1 MSIRV
6 VYSSQPNFPATD
18 QHPNAARYFVDPY
31 WVDAIGAPAP
41 TLVDVQAFLNPKS
54 NFLPYDVFVSR
65 FTDAEYKAVKDG
77 INTQI
82 AAGNVKAI
90 KFLDAVQA
98 RGGFD
103 VTSPQATQIATALV
117 TASILTAPRAA
128 IIFAGV

>member
-1 MSIRV
+1 MIRV
-6 VYSSQPNFPATD
+6 VYTEQPNFPATD
-18 QHPNAARYFVDPY
+18 QHPNAARYIVGQY
-31 WVDAIGAPAP
+31 WVDAVGAPVP
-41 TLVDVQAFLNPKS
+41 TLADVQAFLTPKS

-65 FTDAEYKAVKDG
+65 FTDAEYKAIKDG

-103 VTSPQATQIATALV
+103 VTSAQATTIATALV
-117 TASILTAPRAA
+117 TAGILTAARAGV
-128 IIFAGV
+128 IFAGV